1 MTSYDIEKFGSR
13 DPNQT
18 RTYTRP
24 PWFTSAGQLDRRK
37 QAEHS
42 ERVRQLVRDT
52 EYAIAQRHA
61 EYAEASEVIEL
72 WKRLNIDAKFALS
85 TARKAGLVLDSDDIE
100 LKAKF
105 GVLDDGMFRKI
116 QLLNDL

>member
-1 MTSYDIEKFGSR
+1 MGYDIERFGNSA
-13 DPNQT
+13 PNHLNGYPQ
-18 RTYTRP
+18 P
-24 PWFTSAGQLDRRK
+24 SWFTNAGQLDRRQ

-61 EYAEASEVIEL
+61 EYAEASQVIEL
-72 WKRLNIDAKFALS
+72 WKRLNLDAKFALS
-85 TARKAGLVLDSDDIE
+85 TARKAGLVLDNDDME

-105 GVLDDGMFRKI
+105 GLLDDDLFNRI
-116 QLLNDL
+116 RLLDEL